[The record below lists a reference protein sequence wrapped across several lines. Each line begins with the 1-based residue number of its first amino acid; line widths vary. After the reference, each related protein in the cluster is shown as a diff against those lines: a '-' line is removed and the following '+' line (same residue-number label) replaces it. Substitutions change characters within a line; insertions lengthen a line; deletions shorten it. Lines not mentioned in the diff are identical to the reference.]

1 MKLFIA
7 ENIDF
12 IKNNYSRI
20 YEFADYSVFQSEYF
34 YRLYKE
40 NNKTEPKLIICA
52 ENDVIK
58 GFMLIQ
64 FQNYFSRFLDTFAKR
79 AVIIGAPVFNG
90 DEIVLSKLLEYYK
103 NSFKKEVV
111 YSQVRNIYCIDKYI
125 ETFKNFGFKHT
136 GHLNY
141 LIDLNENIDTIWQNV
156 HSKRKNEIR
165 KGLKE
170 NITVS
175 EINYEKESYPS
186 YCLLK
191 SVYSKAGLPLP
202 DYSYFKSAG
211 DIMTKDNVLK
221 ILGGYYNGILVSVIY
236 LLCYKGRV
244 YNWYAAGNH
253 EYYRKYPNDVTMWEA
268 VKWAKENGYDTFDFG
283 GAGNPEKKYGVRD
296 FKKKFGGKEVNFG
309 RFELIHKPI
318 MMKISGYGFK
328 AWQKLKLFRN

>member
-1 MKLFIA
+1 MKVFA
-7 ENIDF
+7 EDNINLLNLHHSQ
-12 IKNNYSRI
+12 IS
-20 YEFADYSVFQSEYF
+20 EFVDYNVFQSEYF

-40 NNKTEPKLIICA
+40 NNKTEPKLIICSDNVA
-52 ENDVIK
+52 IK

-125 ETFKNFGFKHT
+125 ARFKNFGFKHT

-175 EINYEKESYPS
+175 EINYEKENYLS

-191 SVYSKAGLPLP
+191 SVYSKARLPLP
-202 DYSYFKSAG
+202 DFEYFESAG
-211 DIMTKDNVLK
+211 RIMFNDNILK
-221 ILGGYYNGILVSVIY
+221 IFGGYYDGILISVIY
-236 LLCYKGRV
+236 LLCYNGRV

-253 EYYRKYPNDVTMWEA
+253 EYYSKYPNDVTMWEA
-268 VKWAKENGYDTFDFG
+268 IKWAKENGFEIFDFG
-283 GAGNPEKKYGVRD
+283 GAGHPEKKYGVRD
-296 FKKKFGGKEVNFG
+296 FKKKFGGREVNFG
-309 RFELIHKPI
+309 RFELIHKPFI
-318 MMKISGYGFK
+318 MKVSGYGFR
-328 AWQKLKLFRN
+328 AWQKLKLYI